1 MKKMERKM
9 ETACSLSA
17 EKWYLEVCEQPGP
30 KFITGLRGVGKG
42 AWLDCIAELLV
53 KRGVDENRIFRI
65 DSADPKWRQYGTC
78 DRFVDAVMAQLPA
91 KGKSYVLIREA
102 ASLHDAEVVIGA
114 LAASG
119 KYEVIATSSSR
130 RLLEDGLARYFSGQ
144 IVHVELLPAAD
155 RKADSPM
162 AARARWNEMFLYDV
176 LAPNRIIDTHLVNR
190 TAEWLS
196 DHLGEPTSLR
206 IISAAVSPS
215 KRVLSPHTIEAYL
228 AALED
233 AHLVEKTFRFDLETR
248 VVSARNYKYF
258 FTDPALRFQH
268 FGPAPE
274 DESRRMALNCAWLDL
289 RRRFGKVYCTSD
301 EKGVDFV
308 TETDG
313 AIALWRVNK
322 AGVPIEKT

>member
-1 MKKMERKM
+1 MKKMKK
-9 ETACSLSA
+9 ETGKSLPLTA
-17 EKWYLEVCEQPGP
+17 ENWYREVCDRPGP
-30 KFITGLRGVGKG
+30 KFITGLRGIGKDS
-42 AWLDCIAELLV
+42 WLDRIAALLS
-53 KRGVDENRIFRI
+53 KRGVASNRIFRI
-65 DSADPKWRQYGTC
+65 DSADPKWRQYVTC
-78 DRFVDAVMAQLPA
+78 DDLVDAVTSQLPD

-114 LAASG
+114 LAASE
-119 KYEVIATSSSR
+119 KYEVVATSSSR
-130 RLLEDGLARYFSGQ
+130 RLLDDGLARYFSGR

-206 IISAAVSPS
+206 IISGAVSPS

-233 AHLVEKTFRFDLETR
+233 AHLVEKTFRYDLEAG

-258 FTDPALRFQH
+258 FTDPELRFQH

-274 DESRRMALNCAWLDL
+274 DESRRMALNVAWLDL
-289 RRRFGKVYCTSD
+289 RRRFGKVYCTND
-301 EKGVDFV
+301 EKGIDFV

-313 AIALWRVNK
+313 GLALWRANK
-322 AGVPIEKT
+322 DGVPVEMS